1 MEPCFNPALEIQAVG
16 RVYRLGQKRS
26 VEIVRLVMEDSVEM
40 RIREMLAKKYG
51 SSDVA
56 IEDDE
61 PPAVVA
67 KPGALVGSIRSDKAV
82 VMEEEFDLLFGVE
95 NLASSGEEEDFPLPD
110 NAASSDGTTGFV

>member
-26 VEIVRLVMEDSVEM
+26 VEIVRLVMEDSVET

-51 SSDVA
+51 SSDMG

-61 PPAVVA
+61 TPAAAA
-67 KPGALVGSIRSDKAV
+67 KPVALVGSIRSDKAV
-82 VMEEEFDLLFGVE
+82 VMFGVE
-95 NLASSGEEEDFPLPD
+95 SVDSSDEEEGVPLPGD
-110 NAASSDGTTGFV
+110 AASSDRTTGFI